1 VAPKILKKL
10 AVFVSSITALILVGV
25 AAYYYASPKVV
36 IENRSS
42 VPVHEA
48 IVYLPGSQLTFEP
61 VKPGGRSTIYYSP
74 QKQSGQ
80 LKYSMRVN
88 GLPQAGALPYSDSSE
103 YGRVIQIEVDELEA
117 VKVNVSS

>member
-1 VAPKILKKL
+1 MKKL
-10 AVFVSSITALILVGV
+10 AVAVLSITALILIGI
-25 AAYYYASPKVV
+25 AAYYCTSPKVV

-48 IVYLPGSQLTFEP
+48 IVYLPGSQLSFDP
-61 VKPGGRSTIYYSP
+61 IKPGEKSTIYYSP

-88 GLPQAGALPYSDSSE
+88 GIPQTGALPYSGSPE
-103 YGRVIQIEVDELEA
+103 YGRVIHIEVDELGA
-117 VKVNVSS
+117 VTVSVAN